1 MYLSEFLFSCANIY
15 IHLKYSDRQ
24 KEETQNSFQ
33 LQGRLVGHTS
43 SSALKLGT
51 TQLGQPHMRS
61 AEKNRQQDSFL
72 TFFGMQLPVPTST
85 VLDNGVHECA
95 NTSTFQ
101 FSSVQLLNCVRLFA
115 TPWTAARQASLSI
128 TSSRN
133 LLTLMSIE
141 SVMPSNH
148 LILCCPLLLP
158 PSVFPGIRI
167 FSNESVLRI
176 G

>member
-33 LQGRLVGHTS
+33 LQGRLMGHTWS
-43 SSALKLGT
+43 PALKLGT
-51 TQLGQPHMRS
+51 TQLGQPHVRS
-61 AEKNRQQDSFL
+61 AEKNRRQDSFL
-72 TFFGMQLPVPTST
+72 TFFGIQLPVPTSIM
-85 VLDNGVHECA
+85 LDNWVRECA

-115 TPWTAARQASLSI
+115 TPWTAARQVSLSI
-128 TSSRN
+128 TSSWN
-133 LLTLMSIE
+133 LLTLISIE

-148 LILCCPLLLP
+148 LILCRPLLLP
-158 PSVFPGIRI
+158 PSVFPSIRV